1 MSLSVGI
8 IFPNIWKKNNV
19 PTTNQFTYSFAMC
32 SIRLPRPSP
41 RSFRRK
47 PTTQWGDV
55 SQRESSLLRQAKH
68 SSKVNAVNGGLHWYF
83 YTVHLVIHF
92 CCPRGVLW
100 EAVRNKLPII
110 PIHAEG
116 ETHGSDVDQRG
127 LSAKI
132 SCKPPKAGT
141 KAYKLLRTEALNH
154 LEWEKMKFWLP
165 SSTGGPLQGATSR
178 EQTRD
183 TLCCKRWRMHLSCYM
198 SFSWIGALLV
208 FPAPMLTSCSI
219 CSFPKVR
226 CHVGNRK
233 I

>member
-1 MSLSVGI
+1 
-8 IFPNIWKKNNV
+8 
-19 PTTNQFTYSFAMC
+19 MC
-32 SIRLPRPSP
+32 SIRLPRPAP

-47 PTTQWGDV
+47 PTTQWGWRC
-55 SQRESSLLRQAKH
+55 QRLGITRLLRQAKH

-83 YTVHLVIHF
+83 YTVHLVIQF

-100 EAVRNKLPII
+100 EPVRNKLPII

-132 SCKPPKAGT
+132 SCKSPKAGT

-154 LEWEKMKFWLP
+154 LEWEKRKFWLP

-183 TLCCKRWRMHLSCYM
+183 TLCCKRWRMHLSCDM

-219 CSFPKVR
+219 CSFSKVR